1 ALSWIGLLHAERVE
15 WAASPQVALGY
26 LLLAAVLVGIG
37 MLQGRPSTDPA
48 DHVVGEDTAPSPADS
63 QA

>member
-1 ALSWIGLLHAERVE
+1 VLSWIGLLHAERVE

-37 MLQGRPSTDPA
+37 MLQRKASAEPQ
-48 DHVVGEDTAPSPADS
+48 ELS
-63 QA
+63 QTHHG